1 MNEYINVI
9 GGGLAG
15 SEAAYQIAK
24 RGIKVKLY
32 EMKPKK
38 FTPAH
43 TSNDLAEI
51 VCSNS
56 FKSNLITNA
65 CGLLKEELRKLDSLL
80 IRIADEVKVPAG
92 QALAVDREIFAKKVT
107 EEIKKISK
115 AGFFEKTKNVNN
127 YSKVKGDLFIRLL
140 NKKKHEKALENAVY
154 KEVDGIL
161 YPLLSVDE
169 AEYNL
174 ADIGKYGWMWLRYM
188 EENEPSEYRHMART
202 GQLRKQAEA
211 VNEEA
216 YERLDNIEAAW
227 LKKHMTGKKKTFM
240 EQLHL
245 LNQARAMAE
254 EIVINEI
261 VFKCR

>member
-1 MNEYINVI
+1 MT
-9 GGGLAG
+9 L
-15 SEAAYQIAK
+15 
-24 RGIKVKLY
+24 
-32 EMKPKK
+32 
-38 FTPAH
+38 F
-43 TSNDLAEI
+43 
-51 VCSNS
+51 
-56 FKSNLITNA
+56 
-65 CGLLKEELRKLDSLL
+65 EELGV
-80 IRIADEVKVPAG
+80 E
-92 QALAVDREIFAKKVT
+92 
-107 EEIKKISK
+107 
-115 AGFFEKTKNVNN
+115 
-127 YSKVKGDLFIRLL
+127 
-140 NKKKHEKALENAVY
+140 Y

-161 YPLLSVDE
+161 YPILSVDE

-174 ADIGKYGWMWLRYM
+174 AYIGKYGWMWLRYM

-202 GQLRKQAEA
+202 GQLRKQAEE

-227 LKKHMTGKKKTFM
+227 LKK